1 MDKLRAI
8 EYFVAAAEEGSFSGA
23 ARRLEVSIPA
33 IAKLINGLERS
44 LGAKLFDRASQ
55 GITLTADGVRYLEA
69 CQPLLEQVSAA
80 DEAVSGANVRARGS
94 LVIGMQPQLARHCIG
109 PSLSR
114 FHARHPV
121 RAAGVDEARELGAR
135 STALNV
141 MEQHSALGALD
152 ADFVNPVHEIAQER
166 GNPLRALSVLVHNPS
181 VLSSPAEAFPRR

>member
-80 DEAVSGANVRARGS
+80 DEAVSGANVRARGR
-94 LVIGMQPQLARHCIG
+94 LEP
-109 PSLSR
+109 
-114 FHARHPV
+114 
-121 RAAGVDEARELGAR
+121 
-135 STALNV
+135 
-141 MEQHSALGALD
+141 
-152 ADFVNPVHEIAQER
+152 ER
-166 GNPLRALSVLVHNPS
+166 GGP
-181 VLSSPAEAFPRR
+181 PRRREEFRESAVLCGKSFVASVRGR